1 MASPR
6 IAQTRKDCMDEKVF
20 RATVDLLRT
29 AGTGAV
35 TVEAVSARSGV
46 AKTTIYCRSRRSLVQ
61 MCWRA
66 SGLPSPELRQRP
78 IEACG
83 ATYTGPGVTAD
94 GNVVTANESM
104 SSRLFGQKIN
114 EVLAGQHPPGDSRQV
129 AITLAPPRNRAI
141 AGEMATPLIL
151 SCGSPALFTCAGRTG

>member
-1 MASPR
+1 
-6 IAQTRKDCMDEKVF
+6 VF
-20 RATVDLLRT
+20 RATVDLLRM

-46 AKTTIYCRSRRSLVQ
+46 AKTTINRRSRRSLVQ

-151 SCGSPALFTCAGRTG
+151 SCGSPALFTCASRTG

>member
-1 MASPR
+1 MVIPDIGPEMVIPDIGPEAGGVAPGDDARRGEVPQASPR

-46 AKTTIYCRSRRSLVQ
+46 AKTTFYRRSRRSLVQ

-83 ATYTGPGVTAD
+83 ATYTGPGGTAD

-104 SSRLFGQKIN
+104 SSQLFGLKITRCSP
-114 EVLAGQHPPGDSRQV
+114 ASTPPGDR
-129 AITLAPPRNRAI
+129 
-141 AGEMATPLIL
+141 
-151 SCGSPALFTCAGRTG
+151 GR